1 MYFREKDFYSSNS
14 QTSPTTSAEKNI
26 VYFLVVF
33 MVISCVVDDRNSMLA
48 NGGWGIFSDIR
59 DLCERTLVV
68 IVCVDGTK
76 G

>member
-1 MYFREKDFYSSNS
+1 VYFREKDFYSSNS

-48 NGGWGIFSDIR
+48 KWWGIFSDIR
-59 DLCERTLVV
+59 HLCERTLVI
-68 IVCVDGTK
+68 IVYVGGTK